1 MMFEGPE
8 SVDYRNVSALNRAYL
23 SLLSS
28 DRSARQSLQH
38 LSPPLLQRIT
48 SLTRHQAD
56 RLAATPF
63 MLLSFREQDD
73 RLWSQI
79 FADRRGRDLF
89 SASVTDDYDRLRS
102 AGLGFV
108 WQLARQNPYTLRL
121 ICGASLHWCEQ
132 IAERTV
138 FGLLAAAAPHADLL
152 QLRRAHDS
160 ELWRKLLDDG
170 ICRESSIRTAAHV
183 SALQTMLTRPADPV
197 SRPWAVAACKTTRP
211 GLRVAEEE

>member
-1 MMFEGPE
+1 MTFEGPA

-23 SLLSS
+23 SLLTSN
-28 DRSARQSLQH
+28 RHARQSAQR
-38 LSPPLLQRIT
+38 LSPPLLGRIT

-63 MLLSFREQDD
+63 MLLSFRERDD

-79 FADRRGRDLF
+79 LADQRGRDLF
-89 SASVTDDYDRLRS
+89 TTTVGDDYDRLRS

-152 QLRRAHDS
+152 ELRRANDT
-160 ELWRKLLDDG
+160 ELWRKLLDNG
-170 ICRESSIRTAAHV
+170 ICRDTRVRAAAHV
-183 SALQTMLTRPADPV
+183 SALQMVLTRPAETV
-197 SRPWAVAACKTTRP
+197 SRPWAVAAGKSAGP
-211 GLRVAEEE
+211 GLRVAED

>member
-1 MMFEGPE
+1 MFEGPA

-23 SLLSS
+23 AMLASN
-28 DRSARQSLQH
+28 RHARQSLH
-38 LSPPLLQRIT
+38 KLAPPLLQRIT

-63 MLLSFREQDD
+63 MLLSFRERDD

-79 FADRRGRDLF
+79 HADDRSRDLF
-89 SASVTDDYDRLRS
+89 ASPVTDDFDRLRS

-108 WQLARQNPYTLRL
+108 WQLAQQNPYTLRL

-138 FGLLAAAAPHADLL
+138 FGLLAAAAPHANLL
-152 QLRRAHDS
+152 ELRRANDT
-160 ELWRKLLDDG
+160 ELWRKLLDNG
-170 ICRESSIRTAAHV
+170 ICRETNIRTAAHV
-183 SALQTMLTRPADPV
+183 SALQTMLTRPADQAAR
-197 SRPWAVAACKTTRP
+197 SWAVAACKSGGS
-211 GLRVAEEE
+211 GLRVAED